1 MKGKVEKI
9 VLKMQSGTIKNI
21 YRDAVDIAKSTDCKH
36 VEFPF
41 NGIIVVVNQ
50 WLEREL
56 SSEQFTKIQEV
67 IGNDGEYVYL

>member
-21 YRDAVDIAKSTDCKH
+21 YHDAVDIAKSTDCKH